1 MKDQLVRLSKTERLG
16 HWQVSDGLNYE
27 GDGEREDNSLQNKM
41 SNKEV
46 HDSITCR
53 DEIKC

>member
-1 MKDQLVRLSKTERLG
+1 MEDQLVRLSKTERLS

-27 GDGEREDNSLQNKM
+27 GDGEREDNSLHNKM
-41 SNKEV
+41 SSKEV